1 MPKWWCEN
9 VRFHL
14 SKLLAWFFVPFILK
28 GLLIAL
34 GLIFLLFYLQ
44 SPAKTRALIDAYDFW
59 PTVVICATLV
69 IVAIRAFLKSR

>member
-1 MPKWWCEN
+1 MKHHDLTALRS
-9 VRFHL
+9 VRRL
-14 SKLLAWFFVPFILK
+14 CVV
-28 GLLIAL
+28 LIVL
-34 GLIFLLFYLQ
+34 GLIFVLFYLQ